1 MVLMVNEL
9 FKSINKVNILKDI
22 SFSINENEILGL
34 IGPNGSGKSTIMK
47 CIAGL
52 YHPTSGEITIN
63 GYDIDKDRVNAL
75 SNMGV
80 SIEYPALYPNLTGKD
95 HFKMVAKW
103 KKLDKSRIKEMED
116 FSGLNS
122 ELKKEV
128 RHYSMGMKQRLIL
141 SLAMMTK
148 PKLLI
153 LDEPTNGLDP
163 QAIIDLRKKLL
174 DIRNDGTSILLS
186 SHQLS
191 EVDKLVDRIIF
202 IKERAFLLPE
212 NCPDFKGLRVVRSGL
227 YLGDCLKK
235 RFEPSQALAMALK
248 PEEYKRSVSF
258 KAEDI
263 CVEKY
268 LRGETVDI
276 EDAGLNGW
284 TLFCVDEFP
293 LGWGKCNRGR
303 LKNKYNPNWRKL

>member
-1 MVLMVNEL
+1 MVKSWSPEEVERYAKLQREILTSAAQMIKPGGYLLYSTCTFAKEEDEQTVEYFLEQHRDFSLQEL
-9 FKSINKVNILKDI
+9 PLCDGIEEGKPDWTIRGREDVKNCRRFLPHKVKGEGHFAALFRKADGVESVDKQCIKEDDI
-22 SFSINENEILGL
+22 SKSVHKETKDKEKMCKDGKTQNISKVKNVKIPEAMDEFMREI
-34 IGPNGSGKSTIMK
+34 P
-47 CIAGL
+47 
-52 YHPTSGEITIN
+52 EW
-63 GYDIDKDRVNAL
+63 
-75 SNMGV
+75 
-80 SIEYPALYPNLTGKD
+80 EQ
-95 HFKMVAKW
+95 W
-103 KKLDKSRIKEMED
+103 K
-116 FSGLNS
+116 N
-122 ELKKEV
+122 
-128 RHYSMGMKQRLIL
+128 
-141 SLAMMTK
+141 
-148 PKLLI
+148 
-153 LDEPTNGLDP
+153 
-163 QAIIDLRKKLL
+163 
-174 DIRNDGTSILLS
+174 
-186 SHQLS
+186 
-191 EVDKLVDRIIF
+191 RIIF

>member
-1 MVLMVNEL
+1 MHKETKDKEKMCKDGKTQNT
-9 FKSINKVNILKDI
+9 SKVKNVRIPEAMDE
-22 SFSINENEILGL
+22 FMREI
-34 IGPNGSGKSTIMK
+34 P
-47 CIAGL
+47 
-52 YHPTSGEITIN
+52 EW
-63 GYDIDKDRVNAL
+63 
-75 SNMGV
+75 
-80 SIEYPALYPNLTGKD
+80 EQ
-95 HFKMVAKW
+95 W
-103 KKLDKSRIKEMED
+103 K
-116 FSGLNS
+116 N
-122 ELKKEV
+122 
-128 RHYSMGMKQRLIL
+128 
-141 SLAMMTK
+141 
-148 PKLLI
+148 
-153 LDEPTNGLDP
+153 
-163 QAIIDLRKKLL
+163 
-174 DIRNDGTSILLS
+174 
-186 SHQLS
+186 
-191 EVDKLVDRIIF
+191 RIIF

-248 PEEYKRSVSF
+248 PEEYKRNVSF